1 MLRVA
6 RGAVVWLGARR
17 VMGDLVGGE
26 SRVVGE
32 NIAQNRICAKL
43 AGRTKGR
50 EIRGGLGR
58 DSPKLPTI
66 A

>member
-1 MLRVA
+1 MRWLSGDCLRVA

-43 AGRTKGR
+43 VGTGQKG
-50 EIRGGLGR
+50 
-58 DSPKLPTI
+58 
-66 A
+66 